1 MSLDDRQLAA
11 VSKVYS
17 GLNNVIQD
25 AIKAESNGGMSSS
38 MRKIEGTLMRLM
50 KEFSVLVE
58 EDWKEV
64 QRRYQE
70 DKENDTIE
78 NLKDN
83 VIDTLESYEF
93 KFNKENQLNQS
104 QEELLRANIFKLSNT
119 INNL

>member
-1 MSLDDRQLAA
+1 
-11 VSKVYS
+11 
-17 GLNNVIQD
+17 
-25 AIKAESNGGMSSS
+25 
-38 MRKIEGTLMRLM
+38 M